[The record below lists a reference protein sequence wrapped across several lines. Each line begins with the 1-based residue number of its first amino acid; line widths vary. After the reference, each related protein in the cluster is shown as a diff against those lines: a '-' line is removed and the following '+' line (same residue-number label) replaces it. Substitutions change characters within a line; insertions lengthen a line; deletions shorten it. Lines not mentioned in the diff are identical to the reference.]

1 MNKTIYEFDVLSKL
15 EKGNIVYL
23 VDMATNTIQKVNDI
37 PVGEYLKKMNEDTSS
52 YIFYTDV
59 EEDEK

>member
-1 MNKTIYEFDVLSKL
+1 MNKTIYDFEVLAKL
-15 EKGNIVYL
+15 EEGKTVYL

-37 PVGEYLKKMNEDTSS
+37 PVGEYLKKMNEDTSR

-59 EEDEK
+59 EEGEK

>member
-1 MNKTIYEFDVLSKL
+1 MNKTIYDFEVLAKL
-15 EKGNIVYL
+15 EEGKTVYL

-37 PVGEYLKKMNEDTSS
+37 PIGEYLKKTNEDTSR

-59 EEDEK
+59 EEGEK